1 MITGTAAAPARRSSK
16 AMSEACGSTD
26 RDIRKASAQP
36 GRIGSG
42 VIARAS
48 NSAASTAFVDGRS
61 TAAASVRVAMSTMP
75 VSSTVSTVPSS

>member
-1 MITGTAAAPARRSSK
+1 
-16 AMSEACGSTD
+16 MSDACGSTE
-26 RDIRKASAQP
+26 RDIRRASDQP

-61 TAAASVRVAMSTMP
+61 TAAANVRVARSTIP
-75 VSSTVSTVPSS
+75 VSSTESTVPSS